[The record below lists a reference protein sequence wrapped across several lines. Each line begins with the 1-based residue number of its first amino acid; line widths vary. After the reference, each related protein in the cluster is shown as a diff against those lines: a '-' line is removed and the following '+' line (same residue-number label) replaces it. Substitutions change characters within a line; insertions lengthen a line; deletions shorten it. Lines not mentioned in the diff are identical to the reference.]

1 MRGDRQYE
9 LFTTVHAYCIS
20 LHQNHNHS
28 PNDTSQ
34 VLEICD
40 HNLSVMKPQHLSD
53 GQAITASDPNFHAN
67 LVGKYGAMQLK
78 ASMKKKK
85 KSQQNKEAPGGCG
98 WKAPRKHELDVD
110 SQPPHMHEHVAD
122 YSKLYTQSRSLHE
135 T

>member
-1 MRGDRQYE
+1 MRGTISVVYYPACI
-9 LFTTVHAYCIS
+9 LHILASKITTIPQMTPHRYWKSAIIIVSHETSAFKRRAGY
-20 LHQNHNHS
+20 HS
-28 PNDTSQ
+28 
-34 VLEICD
+34 
-40 HNLSVMKPQHLSD
+40 
-53 GQAITASDPNFHAN
+53 SDPNFHAN

-85 KSQQNKEAPGGCG
+85 KSQQSKEAPGGCG